1 MADNTHTSFES
12 PSNINAPTSGVQGS
26 RDIDSESKPTG
37 QPRTF
42 VNLGLS
48 LHPLR
53 NIRNRPENL
62 FLLSIVPG
70 PREPNQ
76 LNEYIQGTGT
86 GIAHSRSRFKPDF
99 ITTLSRI
106 VGKTIVPDPRI
117 PGSGYESRTSLDT
130 GGIQPLGPYHEA
142 EILDPFFQSTAARLI
157 PLRRL
162 RLRQDDQ
169 LIGCEH
175 DFDQACVQGLSPVFF
190 FGVLIIEELAWLSDA
205 GREILTRDMNKKQD
219 EYSGPGVDLLP
230 NPLPTLEALYSVEAG
245 SKISV
250 WLYCEKA
257 TSASYMAG
265 RYTIRHLILESRQ
278 YCTTEGFSIAFVEE
292 SDKSVSPNVI
302 REEIHQIF
310 AAHSCWLLAF
320 YVLQPKYTCP
330 IDIKAWC
337 DFVAGLQDFNTVETV
352 ESVAELAGKTL
363 KSLNPAVDWV
373 KHLIAAMEDHN

>member
-117 PGSGYESRTSLDT
+117 PSPVVTDR
-130 GGIQPLGPYHEA
+130 
-142 EILDPFFQSTAARLI
+142 ARLG
-157 PLRRL
+157 
-162 RLRQDDQ
+162 QDPCFA
-169 LIGCEH
+169 LLAR
-175 DFDQACVQGLSPVFF
+175 DFNKPRYEGLSPVFF

-230 NPLPTLEALYSVEAG
+230 NPLPTLEALYSVEET
-245 SKISV
+245 IIH
-250 WLYCEKA
+250 KA
-257 TSASYMAG
+257 LFSSPAKNPTYGLTTNKSSIA
-265 RYTIRHLILESRQ
+265 HFLEACFR